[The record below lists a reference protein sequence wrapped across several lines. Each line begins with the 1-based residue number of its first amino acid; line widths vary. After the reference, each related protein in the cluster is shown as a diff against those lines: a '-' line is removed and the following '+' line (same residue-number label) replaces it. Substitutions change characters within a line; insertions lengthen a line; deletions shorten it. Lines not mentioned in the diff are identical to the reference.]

1 MNKHVYNSATETET
15 ELLLEEV
22 ALEEELKDLIIYND
36 DVNTFD
42 FVIDSLIKVCGHETL
57 QAEQCTFLIHYAGKC
72 AVKRGE
78 YTKLEPMCT
87 ALLDRGL
94 SAQIE

>member
-1 MNKHVYNSATETET
+1 MENSFQNTTK

-22 ALEEELKDLIIYND
+22 ALDNDSNKAIVLYND

-42 FVIDSLIKVCGHETL
+42 YVIESLITICQHSPE
-57 QAEQCTFLIHYAGKC
+57 QAEQASLIVHYRGKC
-72 AVKRGE
+72 AVKSGTE
-78 YTKLEPMCT
+78 NELIPKCT

-94 SAQIE
+94 SAKIE